1 MATASVY
8 FPMVTLHHP
17 GEVDRLKRF
26 SDLLHDLDNRGAY
39 RRLRKPAGV
48 DFSSNDY
55 LALAD
60 CARMRRAIIGALERG
75 VPCGSGGSRLLRGN
89 DPEHERLEEE
99 AARFFNAERALL
111 FGSGYA
117 ANTALL
123 ATLPQRDDLVVY
135 DEYVHA
141 SAHDGMKLGRASSV
155 LFLHNDVGAAADA
168 IRAWRQRGGS
178 GTPWIVVESLYS
190 MEGDRAPLAELRS
203 LAEQC
208 AGFLMIDEAHATGV
222 FGPNG
227 RGLAAEFEGC
237 DYVLAVHTGGKAL
250 GIGGAL
256 VTGSAILCDFLINR
270 ARPFIFATAPSP
282 LVAAAIR
289 ESLTILRDEP
299 ERRSRLTALARYG
312 RAGLQKRLGLRAPD
326 SQILPIIIGESE
338 LALRIA
344 ERVQAAGFD
353 VRAIRPPTVPPGTAR
368 LRLSISLHVDERSID
383 SLIDA
388 IGAAMPSAAG
398 HGG

>member
-1 MATASVY
+1 M
-8 FPMVTLHHP
+8 
-17 GEVDRLKRF
+17 EVDRLKRF
-26 SDLLHDLDNRGAY
+26 SDLLHDLDIRGAY
-39 RRLRKPAGV
+39 RRLRMPAGA

-89 DPEHERLEEE
+89 HPEHEQLEEE
-99 AARFFNAERALL
+99 AARFFNTERALL

-123 ATLPQRDDLVVY
+123 GTLPQRDDLVVY
-135 DEYVHA
+135 DEHVHA
-141 SAHDGMKLGRASSV
+141 SAHDGMKLGRANAVS
-155 LFLHNDVGAAADA
+155 FPHNDVGGAADA
-168 IRAWRQRGGS
+168 IRAWRQRGGN

-190 MEGDRAPLAELRS
+190 MEGDRAPLSELSS
-203 LAEQC
+203 LAEHSD
-208 AGFLMIDEAHATGV
+208 GFLMIDEAHATGV
-222 FGPNG
+222 FGPDG

-237 DYVLAVHTGGKAL
+237 DYVVALHTGGKAL
-250 GIGGAL
+250 GMSGAL

-282 LVAAAIR
+282 LVAAAMR

-299 ERRSRLTALARYG
+299 ERRSRLSTLSRYA
-312 RAGLQKRLGLRAPD
+312 RAGLQNRLGLRTPD
-326 SQILPIIIGESE
+326 SQILPVIIGENE
-338 LALRIA
+338 LTLRIA

-368 LRLSISLHVDERSID
+368 LRLSISLHVDERLID
-383 SLIDA
+383 SVVDA
-388 IGAAMPSAAG
+388 IGDELPRGAG
-398 HGG
+398 HGS